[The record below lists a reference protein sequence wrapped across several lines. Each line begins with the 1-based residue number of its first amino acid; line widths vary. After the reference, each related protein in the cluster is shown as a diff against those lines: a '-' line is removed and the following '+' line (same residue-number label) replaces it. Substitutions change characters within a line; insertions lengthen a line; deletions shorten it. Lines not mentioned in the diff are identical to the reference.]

1 MSAPQFTP
9 TPVVEDARGYAS
21 VPMVPSAWLPGRPG
35 EITGFQPSGPQLGY
49 QGPDQ
54 GFALRIAKGFR
65 DRLQLKSGEHAGDAI
80 QGCFGI
86 GLRRASLFS
95 RGPVVHDLTIAF
107 TIWGFLDPNPPAE
120 LVAARSPRFAG
131 IGHGHDY
138 AGVRALAD
146 MVPEAT
152 LRMTPEQV
160 GAAYPER
167 WRELLGL

>member
-9 TPVVEDARGYAS
+9 TPVVDDARGYAS

-54 GFALRIAKGFR
+54 GFALKIAKGFR
-65 DRLQLKSGEHAGDAI
+65 GRLQLKVGEHAGDAI

-107 TIWGFLDPNPPAE
+107 TIWGFLDPAPPVE
-120 LVAARSPRFAG
+120 LVAARSHRFAG

-152 LRMTPEQV
+152 LGMTPEQV
-160 GAAYPER
+160 NAAYPDR
-167 WRELLGL
+167 WRDLLGL